1 MTRKPERWEWEY
13 FARLDRRIVRCEDFD
28 DGRGTRYT
36 TVEDA
41 TIRARLARAESGVDE
56 IGEETY
62 DRPPLPA
69 SLVGG
74 VA

>member
-1 MTRKPERWEWEY
+1 VTRKPERWEWEY
-13 FARLDRRIVRCEDFD
+13 FARFRITRCEDYD

-41 TIRARLARAESGVDE
+41 TIRARLQRAESGADA
-56 IGEETY
+56 IGDETY

-69 SLVGG
+69 TLAGG
-74 VA
+74 LA